1 MAVSQNNEAPNDLSD
16 IKRKLA
22 WRMGIAGLMIVG
34 LLGGLALFDYTSS
47 RVESEPAAVHYTEP
61 VPVAKKTVTQPVT
74 PVEPAS
80 EPKEEKKEAAPEASA
95 APVDKSAPKIDLPS
109 RPEVAAQPALPKA
122 TQPAMRTGSGSAATA
137 SAKPVETRAV
147 SGVVAPMRSEPA
159 PSAPPPPSPP
169 RLFSGFAVQAGVF
182 SDPRRAEELHARLTL
197 EGIPSTIEARV
208 QAGPFKSKEEAEA
221 ARVKM
226 KALGI
231 DAVMLMPKGV
241 RR

>member
-1 MAVSQNNEAPNDLSD
+1 
-16 IKRKLA
+16 
-22 WRMGIAGLMIVG
+22 
-34 LLGGLALFDYTSS
+34 
-47 RVESEPAAVHYTEP
+47 
-61 VPVAKKTVTQPVT
+61 
-74 PVEPAS
+74 
-80 EPKEEKKEAAPEASA
+80 
-95 APVDKSAPKIDLPS
+95 
-109 RPEVAAQPALPKA
+109 
-122 TQPAMRTGSGSAATA
+122 
-137 SAKPVETRAV
+137 
-147 SGVVAPMRSEPA
+147 MRSEPV
-159 PSAPPPPSPP
+159 APPQPSSQQQPTPP

-208 QAGPFKSKEEAEA
+208 QAGPFKSREEAEA